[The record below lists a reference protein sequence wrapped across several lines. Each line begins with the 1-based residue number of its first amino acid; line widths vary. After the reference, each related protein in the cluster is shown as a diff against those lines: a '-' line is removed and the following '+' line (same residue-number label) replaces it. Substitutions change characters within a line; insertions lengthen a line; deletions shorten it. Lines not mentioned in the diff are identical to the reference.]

1 MAESAG
7 SPDRLCPACGAEL
20 RPDATVCWLCAYRS
34 PAAMGHPGDAA
45 TGRRSP
51 AGAVVGFVLSVLLL
65 VLALPV
71 AAVIALFCICVTPT
85 ISRGGGPP
93 DMLQTVIL
101 LVGGAFVVLTSLVML
116 VVYFGS
122 RLRR

>member
-1 MAESAG
+1 MAESAI
-7 SPDRLCPACGAEL
+7 SRDRLCPECGATL

-34 PAAMGHPGDAA
+34 PPAMGNPSYAA

-51 AGAVVGFVLSVLLL
+51 AGAVVGFVLSILLL

-85 ISRGGGPP
+85 ISAGGGPP

-101 LVGGAFVVLTSLVML
+101 LVGGALVVLTLLVMM
-116 VVYFGS
+116 VVHFGS
-122 RLRR
+122 RLRQ